1 MITLTPKA
9 IEQVR
14 SLIAEQQ
21 PNGHLR
27 IGVNGGGCSGL
38 EYFLAID
45 DQIMEDDEIIDNSG
59 VKVLVDK
66 ESMPYLTGSTLDF
79 STDIMN
85 SGFTFSNPNAT
96 RTCGCGK
103 SFCG

>member
-1 MITLTPKA
+1 
-9 IEQVR
+9 
-14 SLIAEQQ
+14 
-21 PNGHLR
+21 
-27 IGVNGGGCSGL
+27 
-38 EYFLAID
+38 
-45 DQIMEDDEIIDNSG
+45 MEDDEIIDNSG